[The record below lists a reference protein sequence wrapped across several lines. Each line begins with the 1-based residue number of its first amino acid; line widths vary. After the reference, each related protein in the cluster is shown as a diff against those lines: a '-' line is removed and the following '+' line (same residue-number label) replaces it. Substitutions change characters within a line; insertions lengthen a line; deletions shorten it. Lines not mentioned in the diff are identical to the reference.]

1 MNTSRAKAIAVTWT
15 TDSCNAVRVHAVH
28 NSCAVE
34 ACWHGE
40 LNKDGASLA
49 ELLLNA
55 MKALGA
61 DDSVYIIAGGNGQ
74 GWGMADLEM
83 PATLKSDELKSA
95 LSFELRKQTPIPQ
108 EKLLWGYRLLPKGAK
123 DATRPVRLFYVRSEH
138 WASWLK
144 AADGLHH
151 IDALL
156 PAPVALDPVLAGE
169 SLVLPASHATE
180 GIYEYAPGKGGR
192 AIIPHGEDEPLS
204 LSQAVPPKACALGPI
219 SDLDRAVQLNFA
231 SAIVLGIYGLTS
243 CVNEDHH
250 TMVPLPERFRARR
263 NIPSKIL
270 AACLGFFI
278 VALAVYSLAGNLSG
292 YSAQLRQVD
301 QAMRKTQ
308 AELDQLQKLVDPK
321 YNERAALIKQ
331 ELIDNTPSGPDMPSA
346 LLAVTRTVPQTHW
359 IGDAFEW
366 RDGNVSFRVRGDTKD
381 LELTSKLED
390 SKFLGDVTERLSTMS
405 SGVFTQRFEAVARYD
420 TPVEAEILRAREE
433 ERRQKEAA
441 RLEKARQLLQEQEAE
456 ELEEEIEVI
465 EEDVEDVEGV
475 EE

>member
-123 DATRPVRLFYVRSEH
+123 DATRPVRLFYVRLEH

-169 SLVLPASHATE
+169 SLVLPPRESTNTRPARVGAPSFPTGRTSPSRSPRPCRRRHA
-180 GIYEYAPGKGGR
+180 
-192 AIIPHGEDEPLS
+192 
-204 LSQAVPPKACALGPI
+204 
-219 SDLDRAVQLNFA
+219 
-231 SAIVLGIYGLTS
+231 
-243 CVNEDHH
+243 
-250 TMVPLPERFRARR
+250 
-263 NIPSKIL
+263 
-270 AACLGFFI
+270 
-278 VALAVYSLAGNLSG
+278 
-292 YSAQLRQVD
+292 
-301 QAMRKTQ
+301 
-308 AELDQLQKLVDPK
+308 
-321 YNERAALIKQ
+321 
-331 ELIDNTPSGPDMPSA
+331 PSGRFLTLTEPPS
-346 LLAVTRTVPQTHW
+346 
-359 IGDAFEW
+359 
-366 RDGNVSFRVRGDTKD
+366 
-381 LELTSKLED
+381 
-390 SKFLGDVTERLSTMS
+390 
-405 SGVFTQRFEAVARYD
+405 
-420 TPVEAEILRAREE
+420 
-433 ERRQKEAA
+433 
-441 RLEKARQLLQEQEAE
+441 
-456 ELEEEIEVI
+456 
-465 EEDVEDVEGV
+465 
-475 EE
+475 